1 MIVRIIVSTVLDG
14 CGVVAPVEGTSP
26 IVVTEGGGCGAVAP
40 VEGTSPARAM
50 PESTHASTNANAKRF
65 ILSVSP
71 LSLRMPVCWQETSLV

>member
-14 CGVVAPVEGTSP
+14 CGVVGPVEGISP
-26 IVVTEGGGCGAVAP
+26 VVVTEVGGCGAVAP

-50 PESTHASTNANAKRF
+50 PESTHARTTTNAKRF

-71 LSLRMPVCWQETSLV
+71 LS